1 MQGRSLVLVGPI
13 AGGKCRRETLKAK
26 FRLLGRGLK
35 SLTCM
40 VAFSEILH
48 GVRGRQGLIISM
60 YGKERACI
68 RKTWLHLHCKR
79 TKLSAVETKKV
90 TGVSKVEV

>member
-1 MQGRSLVLVGPI
+1 M
-13 AGGKCRRETLKAK
+13 
-26 FRLLGRGLK
+26 

-48 GVRGRQGLIISM
+48 GVRGRQGPIISM
-60 YGKERACI
+60 YGKGRAYI
-68 RKTWLHLHCKR
+68 RKTWLHLHCNR